1 MRWLTH
7 RGAFLIFNSK
17 FLIRINYLGIDW
29 GEKRIGLA
37 YADEVGIAV
46 PLPAAVAASKKARLQ
61 YIEQMIKARR
71 IDEIVCGYPLNM
83 NGSVGFKAKE
93 VDVFIEEI
101 TKRFRLPI
109 HRIDERLSSHSVEQ
123 GLKGQKKKLDR
134 RSGEIDSRAA
144 ALILQDFIEEQ
155 NLNAPIPFP
164 EPNDLD

>member
-1 MRWLTH
+1 M
-7 RGAFLIFNSK
+7 
-17 FLIRINYLGIDW
+17 GIDW

-61 YIEQMIKARR
+61 HIEAMIEQRGIQM
-71 IDEIVCGYPLNM
+71 IVCGYPLNM
-83 NGSVGFKAKE
+83 NGSIGFKAKE
-93 VDVFIEEI
+93 VDVFIEAIE
-101 TKRFRLPI
+101 KRFRLPV

-123 GLKGQKKKLDR
+123 GLKGQKKKIDR

-155 NLNAPIPFP
+155 RLSQP
-164 EPNDLD
+164 

>member
-1 MRWLTH
+1 M
-7 RGAFLIFNSK
+7 
-17 FLIRINYLGIDW
+17 NYLGIDW

-61 YIEQMIKARR
+61 HIEAMIEQRGIQM
-71 IDEIVCGYPLNM
+71 IVCGYPLNM
-83 NGSVGFKAKE
+83 NGSIGFKAKE
-93 VDVFIEEI
+93 VDVFIEAIE
-101 TKRFRLPI
+101 KRFRLPV

-123 GLKGQKKKLDR
+123 GLKGQKKKIDR

-155 NLNAPIPFP
+155 RLNQP
-164 EPNDLD
+164 

>member
-1 MRWLTH
+1 M
-7 RGAFLIFNSK
+7 
-17 FLIRINYLGIDW
+17 NYLGIDW

-37 YADEVGIAV
+37 HADEIGIAV
-46 PLPAAVAASKKARLQ
+46 PLPAAVAATKKARLQ
-61 YIEQMIKARR
+61 HIEAMIKQRR
-71 IDEIVCGYPLNM
+71 IQEIVCGYPLNM
-83 NGSVGFKAKE
+83 DGSVGFKAKE
-93 VDVFIEEI
+93 VDVFIGEI
-101 TKRFRLPI
+101 ERRFKLPI

-164 EPNDLD
+164 EEEGF